1 MAEGFVVLLA
11 SILDIRSAAHIDQ
24 FALLFLT
31 ETVAVVGPIV
41 SASRYGLLIT
51 RVVIISVCVLNAGA
65 WRSLNCRRDQLREI
79 LVYLR
84 ATNEMSRGKYL
95 ITLGGSQCDDSC
107 GLSVSK
113 GGASSGRTW
122 IFYFRSLCL
131 FCNFVLL
138 HFTFLR

>member
-65 WRSLNCRRDQLREI
+65 WRDQLREI

-84 ATNEMSRGKYL
+84 ATNEMSMGKYL